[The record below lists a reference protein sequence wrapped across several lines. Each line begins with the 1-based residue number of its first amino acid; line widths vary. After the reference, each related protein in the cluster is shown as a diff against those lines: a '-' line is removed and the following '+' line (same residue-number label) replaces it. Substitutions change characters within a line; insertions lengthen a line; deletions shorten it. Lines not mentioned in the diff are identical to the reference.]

1 MKAVRIHDYGNAE
14 ELRYED
20 AAVPAIAPD
29 EVLIRI
35 HAAGV
40 NPADWKS
47 RQGLMRQVRPLT
59 FPAILG
65 GDAAGTVERVG
76 AAISRL
82 KSGDPVVAR
91 VNGSY
96 AEFAAVKTDAVGRA
110 PESIPLAHA
119 AGIPIAAGTAWTVLF
134 EVADLRK
141 ARTILIQG
149 GAGGVGTFAI
159 QLAKLAGL
167 EVVATTSTGN
177 RDFVESLGAD
187 RVIDYTREDVAG
199 QAEGVDL
206 VLDTVGGEVLRQSL
220 PLVRRGGQLL
230 SIVAPPDEAAAK
242 ERGVDA
248 RFVRSNLTGIKL
260 EEIGGLIDAGKIRV
274 IVAHEFPL
282 AEAKA
287 AHTLIET
294 GHVRG
299 KIVLRVV

>member
-1 MKAVRIHDYGNAE
+1 MKAIRIHDYGNVDQ
-14 ELRYED
+14 LCYED
-20 AAVPAIAPD
+20 APVPEIAPD

-47 RQGLMRQVRPLT
+47 RQGLMRQVRPLN

-76 AAISRL
+76 AAVSRF
-82 KSGDPVVAR
+82 KPGHPVVAR

-96 AEFAAVKTDAVGRA
+96 AEFAAIKTDAVGHA
-110 PESIPLAHA
+110 PERIPLAHA

-134 EVADLRK
+134 EVADLRNTK
-141 ARTILIQG
+141 TILIQG

-167 EVVATTSTGN
+167 KVIATTSTGN

-187 RVIDYTREDVAG
+187 RVIDYTSEDVAR
-199 QAEGVDL
+199 QTDRVDL
-206 VLDTVGGEVLRQSL
+206 VLDTVGGEVLKQSL

-230 SIVAPPDEAAAK
+230 SIAAPPDEAAAK
-242 ERGVDA
+242 ACGVDA

-260 EEIGGLIDAGKIRV
+260 EEIGGLIDAGKISV
-274 IVAHEFPL
+274 IVAQEFPL

-287 AHTLIET
+287 AHTLSET

-299 KIVLRVV
+299 KIILRVV